1 MGDKTGPSGPL
12 DGVRVVEYGSS
23 ISGPYCSK
31 MMADMGADVIKVEPP
46 FYGDEARIHGPF
58 PGDVPDRERSGLF
71 LFLNSNKRGISL
83 DPGNPAGRGILLEL
97 LRWADVFVENR
108 PVSETRELG
117 LEYETLKQENPR
129 LIVTSVTPYG
139 RTGPYKDY
147 KGCDLTANAAG
158 GFSFGN
164 GHPHREP
171 LTTPAYQASFMAGV
185 TAALATTIAL
195 VGRDISGEGQLVDVS
210 ESQVI
215 AVILTGYHLPTY
227 IYRGIAGW
235 RSGNRMRL
243 GLFPN
248 CVLPCKDGYV
258 CIDCPQMEQY
268 QRFLHMIGDPEW
280 TEDPKFR
287 NRRAMTEEYPEEAEA
302 LITPWFMEHTKAEIM
317 EMCMEN
323 RVPCVPVR
331 TIDDVMNSEHM
342 KERDFFHELDHPKAG
357 ALKYPGAP
365 IRFQETP
372 WKLVRP
378 APTLGQHNREIICGQ
393 LGHSPED
400 LTLMRRTGI
409 I

>member
-1 MGDKTGPSGPL
+1 MGEKAGPYGPL
-12 DGVRVVEYGSS
+12 DGVKVVEYGSF

-31 MMADMGADVIKVEPP
+31 MMADMGADVIKVEQP
-46 FYGDEARIHGPF
+46 FHGDESRVHGPF
-58 PGDVPDRERSGLF
+58 PGDVPDRERSGLY
-71 LFLNSNKRGISL
+71 LFLNSNKRGVSL
-83 DPGNPAGRGILLEL
+83 DPGNPAGKEILLEL
-97 LRWADVFVENR
+97 LEWADVLVENQ
-108 PVSETRELG
+108 PVSRIEELG
-117 LEYETLKQENPR
+117 LDYESVRKANPG
-129 LIVTSVTPYG
+129 LIVTSISPYG

-258 CIDCPQMEQY
+258 CIDCP
-268 QRFLHMIGDPEW
+268 RW
-280 TEDPKFR
+280 SSTS
-287 NRRAMTEEYPEEAEA
+287 ASST
-302 LITPWFMEHTKAEIM
+302 
-317 EMCMEN
+317 
-323 RVPCVPVR
+323 
-331 TIDDVMNSEHM
+331 
-342 KERDFFHELDHPKAG
+342 
-357 ALKYPGAP
+357 
-365 IRFQETP
+365 
-372 WKLVRP
+372 
-378 APTLGQHNREIICGQ
+378 
-393 LGHSPED
+393 
-400 LTLMRRTGI
+400 
-409 I
+409 